1 MLVWFHHTVNV
12 NFLPEQVISFE
23 KAKIL
28 NTHKIYAPT
37 KIKGENKMGRTIEEI
52 LVTGRSMKE
61 IGDEV
66 SVWMAEE
73 GIDIQEKRDDF
84 FKGRMGIPGGLGLT
98 APKYFEIT
106 LKQNDK
112 GIAVH
117 TEGWIGVYGVSES
130 SFSKNAFMGGIPR
143 RKGWKTMEKLWTK
156 LRAMSK

>member
-1 MLVWFHHTVNV
+1 
-12 NFLPEQVISFE
+12 
-23 KAKIL
+23 
-28 NTHKIYAPT
+28 
-37 KIKGENKMGRTIEEI
+37 MGRTIEDV
-52 LVTGRSMKE
+52 LVTGRTIKE

-73 GIDIQEKRDDF
+73 GITILEKRDDL

-106 LKQNDK
+106 LKPSDK
-112 GIAVH
+112 SIVVH

-143 RKGWKTMEKLWTK
+143 RKGWKTMEKLWSK

>member
-1 MLVWFHHTVNV
+1 
-12 NFLPEQVISFE
+12 
-23 KAKIL
+23 
-28 NTHKIYAPT
+28 
-37 KIKGENKMGRTIEEI
+37 MGRTIEEI

-61 IGDEV
+61 IADEV

-73 GIDIQEKRDDF
+73 GIAVTEKGDNF

-106 LKQNDK
+106 LKQTDK

-130 SFSKNAFMGGIPR
+130 SFSKNALMGGIPR
-143 RKGWKTMEKLWTK
+143 RKGWKTMEKLWNK
-156 LRAMSK
+156 LKTMSK